1 MFFTNSFLS
10 LSDNIVTEKITSI
23 GISLGDDADL
33 IRNSVTLIKNVK
45 KDRVQPM
52 PVQMARDSQLEVEST
67 VSSEFEEEDL
77 TIDNFCDTFGDD
89 MVGDYSNGLAIRSKS
104 DSRCTHNS
112 SKGTKKITKKGCPV
126 QKKLFPQ

>member
-52 PVQMARDSQLEVEST
+52 PLQMARDSQLEVEST
-67 VSSEFEEEDL
+67 VSS
-77 TIDNFCDTFGDD
+77 
-89 MVGDYSNGLAIRSKS
+89 
-104 DSRCTHNS
+104 
-112 SKGTKKITKKGCPV
+112 
-126 QKKLFPQ
+126 